1 MKNKIKRF
9 AKGDFHIP
17 QPEII
22 FPETHIV
29 MRVGEGEKYRGSFS
43 LKNQGEGTIRGLVYP
58 SSYRVQCDEQGF
70 DGNPVNIY
78 YTYDGSGLMPGHVE
92 HGKFTI
98 VCNGG
103 EYDVAFTAIIE
114 KPYVMTSYGKIQS
127 LDDFKKLSFRDAAEA
142 VKLFRSRDFY
152 EILKYEDKR
161 IQALYENMRKWELD
175 QQALEEFL
183 VGCKQKEKIFLTLEE
198 ESRAFMSLS
207 EARKETFTIRK
218 NTWGYLEIDVHTEGE
233 FLSVEHTRVTT
244 EEFIGNSYRLEYF
257 LNVEAL
263 HPGSNFGRII
273 LESPY
278 ETLTYEVVVE
288 KDISRDEDYR
298 ANDREF
304 AGIVK
309 NYLKYESGKLELNE
323 WVEEAIRRISHLR
336 EVDDR
341 NEFYLLAHAHIC
353 LIGKR
358 LEEAK
363 WLLESY
369 NYNRFAIGKD
379 VELSSYY
386 LYLTTLLS
394 NDTIGQRKVA
404 EELSKSFMKHPDSWK
419 ILCMLVEVDSEY
431 KIYSERL
438 RALEKQFYD
447 EKSHSVWFYL
457 QAFKCY
463 REKSSSLKKLGM
475 FEVRVLL
482 FAVKHK
488 LMTRE
493 LALYTANLASQ
504 MKVFDKQ
511 LYAVLVGSYKM
522 YKESMILT
530 AICTLLIKGNCVE
543 SCYFQWY
550 EKAVEAELKIA
561 QLYEYYMASV
571 VPADF
576 HKALP
581 RSVYLY
587 FMHGNSLDYHKC
599 AFLYSNLIT
608 YEDESSE
615 IYAHYRD
622 EMEAFAWNQLDRRN
636 VDEQLRIIYKRF
648 VVEASMNPERVK
660 ALYDVCHAYRITTKV
675 PNMKFIHVIAD
686 DGTITQKSPYTENG
700 ARVFLYAKTD
710 RLVWESKDGRHYT
723 DSIPYE
729 SQRLFY
735 ELRYMDMC
743 RKYINGLRR
752 TREEEEVQ
760 ELTTE
765 IVRENGVENYE
776 EDELLGL
783 CSKTIRE
790 NNYEND
796 DFLTYVCFELFKKG
810 QYDKVILT
818 YLASYYCGATSDM
831 KMLWREARDYE
842 VHTHKLAE
850 RILTQMLFSEELFQE
865 AQVFEQYYAEGAYFR
880 LQQAYLVY
888 MSREYV
894 VEERKISRSVID
906 IICREYEKGEDTIDI
921 CKVAVLKYYSTREY
935 SPQTRKTLKKF
946 LQELCGKQIYFPF
959 FLSYEK
965 DWLIEL
971 QLWDKTLIEY
981 KGQKGSRVMLY
992 YSLQKGGEESSD
1004 YSTEVLTPMYE
1015 NIYVKKFVLFANE
1028 KLKYYFK
1035 ETIDGNS
1042 YRSDKE
1048 LCVRET
1054 VQGEPGRYGRLNDI
1068 LIEKNESERKK
1079 KIQAYAR
1086 EDAARDADFYKRTGV
1101 RLNNRRLFF
1110 HGTGKYHR
1118 I

>member
-1 MKNKIKRF
+1 MTDLKNKIKRF
-9 AKGDFHIP
+9 AKGDFHIQ

-22 FPETHIV
+22 FPETRIT
-29 MRVGEGEKYRGSFS
+29 MRVGEGEKFRGSFS
-43 LKNQGEGTIRGLVYP
+43 LQNPGEGTIRGLVYP
-58 SSYRVQCDEQGF
+58 SSYRIHCDEQGF

-114 KPYVMTSYGKIQS
+114 KPFVMTSYGKIQS
-127 LDDFKKLSFRDAAEA
+127 LEDFKKLSFRDAAEA

-161 IQALYENMRKWELD
+161 IRALYDNMRKWELD

-198 ESRAFMSLS
+198 ESRAFISLT
-207 EARKETFTIRK
+207 EARKETFTIKK
-218 NTWGYLEIDVHTEGE
+218 NTWGYLEIDVRTEGD
-233 FLSVEHTRVTT
+233 FLSVENTRVTT

-257 LNVEAL
+257 LDVDKL
-263 HPGSNFGRII
+263 HEGSNFGRVI

-288 KDISRDEDYR
+288 KDVKRDEERR

-304 AGIVK
+304 AGIIR
-309 NYLKYESGKLELNE
+309 NYLKYESGKMELSD
-323 WVEEAIRRISHLR
+323 WLEEALRRISHLR
-336 EVDDR
+336 EMDPK
-341 NEFYLLAHAHIC
+341 NEFYLLFHAHIS
-353 LIGKR
+353 LIGGR
-358 LEEAK
+358 TVEAK

-386 LYLTTLLS
+386 LYLTTFLS
-394 NDTIGQRKVA
+394 SDTIGQRKVA
-404 EELSKSFMKHPDSWK
+404 EELSRTFMKHPDSWK
-419 ILCMLVEVDSEY
+419 ILCMLVEVDPEY

-438 RALEKQFYD
+438 RALEKQFYE
-447 EKSHSVWFYL
+447 EKSHSIWFYL
-457 QAFKCY
+457 QAFKCF
-463 REKSSSLKKLGM
+463 RNKSSSLKKLGE

-504 MKVFDKQ
+504 MKVFDGH
-511 LYAVLVGSYKM
+511 LYDVLVLSYKI

-530 AICTLLIKGNCVE
+530 SICTLLIKGNCVDRK
-543 SCYFQWY
+543 YFKWY
-550 EKAVEAELKIA
+550 QKAVEAELKIA

-571 VPADF
+571 VPGQY

-599 AFLYSNLIT
+599 AFLYANLIT
-608 YEDESSE
+608 YEDEASE

-648 VVEASMNPERVK
+648 VVESAMNPERVK
-660 ALYDVCHAYRITTKV
+660 ALYDVCHAYWITTKV
-675 PNMKFIHVIAD
+675 PNMKYVHVIAD
-686 DGTITQKSPYTENG
+686 DGTITQKAPYTENG

-710 RLVWESKDGRHYT
+710 RLVWEAKDGRHYT

-729 SQRLFY
+729 SKRLFY

-752 TREEEEVQ
+752 NREEEETQ
-760 ELTTE
+760 ELTLDV
-765 IVRENGVENYE
+765 VREKGLENYTE
-776 EDELLGL
+776 EEMLGL
-783 CSKTIRE
+783 CSRTIRE

-796 DFLTYVCFELFKKG
+796 DFLTYVCFELFKKQ

-818 YLASYYCGATSDM
+818 YLANYYCGATPDM
-831 KMLWREARDYE
+831 KVLWREARDYE

-865 AQVFEQYYAEGAYFR
+865 AQIFEQYYAEGAYFR
-880 LQQAYLVY
+880 LQQAYLAYV
-888 MSREYV
+888 SREYV
-894 VEERKISRSVID
+894 VEERKIGRSVIE

-921 CKVAVLKYYSTREY
+921 CKIAVLKYYSDREY
-935 SPQTRKTLKKF
+935 NAQTRRTLKKF
-946 LQELCGKQIYFPF
+946 LQELCAKQIYFPF

-965 DWLIEL
+965 DWLIEQ

-992 YSLQKGGEESSD
+992 YQLQKGGEEPAD

-1015 NIYVKKFVLFANE
+1015 NLYVKKFVLFANE
-1028 KLKYYFK
+1028 QLKYYFK

-1048 LCVRET
+1048 TCVRET
-1054 VQGEPGRYGRLNDI
+1054 EPGEQGRYGRLNDI
-1068 LIEKNESERKK
+1068 LTESDLKARRRKM
-1079 KIQAYAR
+1079 QEYAL
-1086 EDAARDADFYKRTGV
+1086 EDAAAVHMFTQE
-1101 RLNNRRLFF
+1101 
-1110 HGTGKYHR
+1110 
-1118 I
+1118 

>member
-1 MKNKIKRF
+1 MTDLKNKIKRF

-22 FPETHIV
+22 FPETRIT
-29 MRVGEGEKYRGSFS
+29 MRVGEGENYRGSFS
-43 LKNQGEGTIRGLVYP
+43 LQNQGEGTIRGLVYP
-58 SSYRVQCDEQGF
+58 SSYRVHCDEQGF

-103 EYDVAFTAIIE
+103 EFDVAFTAIIE
-114 KPYVMTSYGKIQS
+114 KPFVMTSYGKIQS
-127 LDDFKKLSFRDAAEA
+127 LEDFKKLSFRDAAEA

-161 IQALYENMRKWELD
+161 IQALYDNMRKWELD

-198 ESRAFMSLS
+198 ESRAFISLT
-207 EARKETFTIRK
+207 EARKETFTVKK
-218 NTWGYLEIDVHTEGE
+218 NTWGYLEIDVRTEGE

-257 LNVEAL
+257 LDVDKL
-263 HPGSNFGRII
+263 HEGSNFGRII

-288 KDISRDEDYR
+288 KDVKRDEERR

-304 AGIVK
+304 AGIIR
-309 NYLKYESGKLELNE
+309 NYLKYESGKMELSD
-323 WVEEAIRRISHLR
+323 WVQEAVRRISHLR
-336 EVDDR
+336 DMDPR
-341 NEFYLLAHAHIC
+341 NEFYLLFHAHIC
-353 LIGKR
+353 LIGGQTD
-358 LEEAK
+358 EAK

-386 LYLTTLLS
+386 LYLTTFLS

-404 EELSKSFMKHPDSWK
+404 EELSRTFMKHPESWK

-438 RALEKQFYD
+438 RALEKQFYE
-447 EKSHSVWFYL
+447 EKSHSIWFYL
-457 QAFKCY
+457 QAFKCF
-463 REKSSSLKKLGM
+463 RDKSSSLKKLGE

-504 MKVFDKQ
+504 MKVFDRH
-511 LYAVLVGSYKM
+511 LYDVLVLSYKI
-522 YKESMILT
+522 YHESMILT
-530 AICTLLIKGNCVE
+530 SICTLLIKGNCVDRE
-543 SCYFQWY
+543 YFKWFQ
-550 EKAVEAELKIA
+550 KAVEAELKIA

-571 VPADF
+571 VPSQF
-576 HKALP
+576 HKPLP

-648 VVEASMNPERVK
+648 VVESAMNPERVK
-660 ALYDVCHAYRITTKV
+660 ALYDVCHAYWITTKV
-675 PNMKFIHVIAD
+675 PNMKYIHVIAE
-686 DGTITQKSPYTENG
+686 DGTITQKAAYTENG

-729 SQRLFY
+729 SKRLFY

-752 TREEEEVQ
+752 NREEEEAQ
-760 ELTTE
+760 ELTLDV
-765 IVRENGVENYE
+765 VREKGLENYTE
-776 EDELLGL
+776 EEMLGL
-783 CSKTIRE
+783 CSRTIRE

-796 DFLTYVCFELFKKG
+796 DFLTYVCFELFKKQ

-818 YLASYYCGATSDM
+818 YLANYYCGATPDM
-831 KMLWREARDYE
+831 KVLWREASDYE

-865 AQVFEQYYAEGAYFR
+865 AQIFEQYYAEGAYFR
-880 LQQAYLVY
+880 LQEAYLAYV
-888 MSREYV
+888 SREYV
-894 VEERKISRSVID
+894 VEERKIGRSVID
-906 IICREYEKGEDTIDI
+906 IICREYEKGENTIDI
-921 CKVAVLKYYSTREY
+921 CKIAVLKYYSGREY
-935 SPQTRKTLKKF
+935 NAQTRKTLKKF

-992 YSLQKGGEESSD
+992 YQLQKGGEEQAD

-1015 NIYVKKFVLFANE
+1015 NLYVKKFVLFANE

-1048 LCVRET
+1048 TCVRET
-1054 VQGEPGRYGRLNDI
+1054 EPGEQGRYGRLNDI
-1068 LIEKNESERKK
+1068 LMETGGRERRKMM
-1079 KIQAYAR
+1079 QEYAL
-1086 EDAARDADFYKRTGV
+1086 EDAAANHMFTQE
-1101 RLNNRRLFF
+1101 
-1110 HGTGKYHR
+1110 
-1118 I
+1118 